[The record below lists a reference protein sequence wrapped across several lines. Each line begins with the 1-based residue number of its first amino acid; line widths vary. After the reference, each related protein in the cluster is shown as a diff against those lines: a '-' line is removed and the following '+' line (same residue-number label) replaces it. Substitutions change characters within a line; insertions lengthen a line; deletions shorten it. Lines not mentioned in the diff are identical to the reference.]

1 MNLKTVLLLISAAL
15 IASGVG
21 LMVHQRRE
29 AARSANPAPAGAFL
43 PKFDLNAVAEVQIR
57 DNSSSATVRKSP
69 EGWVVVERGNYPAD
83 FGAVGDLVQRLWDF
97 KPAQEVIAGPS
108 QFGRLQLLPPDGKSP
123 ESGTLV
129 EFKAADGSRLAAAIF
144 GKESFAQPDPD
155 SPFPPQPNGR
165 FVVAADSQGPVAV
178 AASGFE
184 DLPASPSK
192 WLDPAF
198 VSLHGLQELA
208 VEGAGFS
215 WSARRNG
222 AGSPWVF
229 VNAPAGEVPD
239 QAKLDAAAS
248 MLSNLRFQ
256 DVVTEPKDALFS
268 APARLTSTTAEGL
281 QVVWTVGE
289 RQAGEYPVKVSATS
303 QRPPTRSPAEGE
315 SEEDKKRL
323 DAEFEKSRAVL
334 EADLARLGKLAR
346 SVYLV
351 PANAVESLLKPRA
364 EFLPAPPAASPP
376 AP

>member
-1 MNLKTVLLLISAAL
+1 MNLKSILLLISAAL

-29 AARSANPAPAGAFL
+29 AAQGANPAQAGAFL
-43 PKFDLNAVAEVQIR
+43 PKFDLNAVAEVQVR
-57 DNSSSATVRKSP
+57 DNASSATVRKSP

-83 FGAVGDLVQRLWDF
+83 FGAVGDLVQKLWDF

-123 ESGTLV
+123 ESGTFV
-129 EFKAADGSRLAAAIF
+129 EFKAANGSRLVAAIF

-184 DLPASPSK
+184 ELPTSPQK

-198 VSLHGLQELA
+198 VSLNDLQELA
-208 VEGAGFS
+208 VEGSGFS
-215 WSARRNG
+215 WSARRDG

-229 VNAPAGEVPD
+229 LNAPAGDVPD
-239 QAKLDAAAS
+239 QAKLESAAS
-248 MLSNLRFQ
+248 TLTNLRFQ

-268 APARLTSTTAEGL
+268 APVRITSTTVDGL
-281 QVVWTVGE
+281 QVVWTIGE
-289 RQAGEYPVKVSATS
+289 RQAGEYPLKVEAAS

-315 SEEDKKRL
+315 SEEEKKRL
-323 DAEFEKSRAVL
+323 DAGFEASRAVL
-334 EADLARLGKLAR
+334 DAELARLGKLAQ

-351 PANAVESLLKPRA
+351 PAGAIESLLKPRS
-364 EFLPAPPAASPP
+364 EFLPPPPAASPTP
-376 AP
+376 